1 MTENAVLPSTRTI
14 RPSVVVSDEDF
25 YEFLQKCSADKLN
38 QSKMAAA
45 YQEKFKGATQT
56 AIARYTTLRK
66 FFEAQIKTLSEM
78 EQTDETKAKLQKV
91 KESQALYLLPSNRN
105 KNPKQK
111 EEDRLS
117 LLIGV
122 LDKMSA
128 PTPPQVED
136 KEEETVLQEM
146 QEIASVSEAEE
157 LKEEPVFEEI
167 TIPTSQLPKKP
178 GDKTIVHLGQQMLT
192 IEG

>member
-14 RPSVVVSDEDF
+14 RPSVIVSDEDF
-25 YEFLQKCSADKLN
+25 YKFLQECKAEKLN

-45 YQEKFKGATQT
+45 YQEKFKGSTQT

-122 LDKMSA
+122 LDKMST
-128 PTPPQVED
+128 PTPPQVEN

-146 QEIASVSEAEE
+146 QEIASTSET
-157 LKEEPVFEEI
+157 EPVFEEI

-178 GDKTIVHLGQQMLT
+178 GDKTIVHVEQQTLT